1 MVRGGSLSEGSV
13 THLWNNGSKAERRGL
28 ILTIYYMNMPI
39 VKDGYTLPL
48 LSRRTF
54 SNYSHFKIDLFPEL
68 LRCKM
73 DVLKRIELE
82 VDPQF
87 GVYKLIRKTY
97 GSTSRILTTVTVC

>member
-1 MVRGGSLSEGSV
+1 M
-13 THLWNNGSKAERRGL
+13 
-28 ILTIYYMNMPI
+28 ILAIYYINMPI

-48 LSRRTF
+48 LSRGTF
-54 SNYSHFKIDLFPEL
+54 RNYSHFKIDVFPEL

-97 GSTSRILTTVTVC
+97 GSTSRILTAVTVC